1 MPDGTHVGN
10 RVGGPAIEAE
20 GLGKRYR
27 RGWAL
32 KDCSFRVPAGRVCG
46 LVGPNGAGK
55 STLMGMAANLL
66 QPTAGSLRV
75 FGDDSRTAAA
85 ARRTSFL
92 AQHKPLFRRFTVNEI
107 LRMGREL
114 NPGWDQRT
122 AEDIIRAGNVPFTA
136 RINTLSGGQRTRV
149 AAALALGK
157 RPDLLILD
165 EPMADLD
172 PLVRQELTQTLADDV
187 AAHGTTVMM
196 SSHLLSELENVCDY
210 LVIIAEGRLRLAGEV
225 DELVAAHTVITG
237 PRTEP
242 GYAAEL
248 ARHKVIEQSVQG
260 DTFTA
265 LVRRNGPVPPHWN
278 STAPG
283 PEDLMMAY
291 LRSPDSPALLTP
303 SAQVGSHVRGVAA

>member
-1 MPDGTHVGN
+1 MAGGTRGGYHAD
-10 RVGGPAIEAE
+10 GPAIEAD

-32 KDCSFRVPAGRVCG
+32 RDCSFRVPAGRICG

-55 STLMGMAANLL
+55 STLMGMAANLI

-114 NPGWDQRT
+114 NPGWDQRA

-172 PLVRQELTQTLADDV
+172 PLVRQELTQTLAEDV
-187 AAHGTTVMM
+187 AANGTTVLM
-196 SSHLLSELENVCDY
+196 SSHLLSEVEDVCDY
-210 LVIIAEGRLRLAGEV
+210 LVVIAEGRLRLAGEV
-225 DELVAAHTVITG
+225 DELIAAHTEVTG
-237 PRTEP
+237 TRTDP
-242 GYAAEL
+242 GHTAEL
-248 ARHKVIEQSVQG
+248 ARHIVIKQSVQG

-265 LVRRNGPVPPHWN
+265 IVRRTGPTPPHWN
-278 STAPG
+278 TTVPG
-283 PEDLMMAY
+283 AEDLMMAY
-291 LRSPDSPALLTP
+291 LRSPESPALLTP
-303 SAQVGSHVRGVAA
+303 SAQAGSDVRGVAA

>member
-1 MPDGTHVGN
+1 MADGTRVGN
-10 RVGGPAIEAE
+10 HAEGPAIEAD

-27 RGWAL
+27 NGWAL
-32 KDCSFRVPAGRVCG
+32 KDCSFRVPAGRICG

-66 QPTAGSLRV
+66 QPTAGSLRI

-92 AQHKPLFRRFTVNEI
+92 AQHKPLFRRFTVHEI

-114 NPGWDQRT
+114 NPGWNQRT
-122 AEDIIRAGNVPFTA
+122 AEDIIIAGRVPFTE
-136 RINTLSGGQRTRV
+136 RINNLSGGQRTRV

-172 PLVRQELTQTLADDV
+172 PLVRQEMTQTIADDV
-187 AAHGTTVMM
+187 AANGTTVLM
-196 SSHLLSELENVCDY
+196 SSHLLSELESVCDY
-210 LVIIAEGRLRLAGEV
+210 LVVIAEGRLRLAGEV
-225 DELVAAHTVITG
+225 DELIAAHTVITG
-237 PRTEP
+237 PRTDP
-242 GYAAEL
+242 GHAAEL
-248 ARHKVIEQSVQG
+248 ARHIVIEQSVQG
-260 DTFTA
+260 DT
-265 LVRRNGPVPPHWN
+265 VRAIARRTGTMPPHWN
-278 STAPG
+278 TTAPG
-283 PEDLMMAY
+283 PEELMMAY

-303 SAQVGSHVRGVAA
+303 SARAGSDVPGVAA